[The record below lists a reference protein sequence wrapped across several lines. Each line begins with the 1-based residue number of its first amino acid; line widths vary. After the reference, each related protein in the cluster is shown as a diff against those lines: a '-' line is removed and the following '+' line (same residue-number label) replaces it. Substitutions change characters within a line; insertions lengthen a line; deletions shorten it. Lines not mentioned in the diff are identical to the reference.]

1 MAHGARSVPDIP
13 PNVVVGARAAVR
25 AATDG
30 RPVAALV
37 IASDAPREETDPVR
51 RVAAERSLVLIETD
65 SALALGARCGLR
77 RPVAALA
84 ELRTA

>member
-1 MAHGARSVPDIP
+1 MAHGTRSVPDIP

-25 AATDG
+25 AAVEG

-37 IASDAPREETDPVR
+37 VASDAPASETDPVR
-51 RVAAERSLVLIETD
+51 EAARAHALVLIETD

>member
-1 MAHGARSVPDIP
+1 MAHGARSVPAIP

-25 AATDG
+25 AATEG
-30 RPVAALV
+30 NVAALV
-37 IASDAPREETDPVR
+37 IATDAPAAETDPVR
-51 RVAAERSLVLIETD
+51 QVAAERSLVLIEAD